1 MAKDKKSFV
10 LYADM
15 IHAIEYLTN
24 EEKGRLF
31 QHILEYVN
39 DMNPVMEDRLI
50 LTAWKPI
57 ENQLKRD
64 LDKWKDKKC
73 KFSQAGLISAKSKRL
88 QKGRQLYILKVSN
101 NEEFFIKVG
110 ITDSSIGRRFSSKDT
125 FKGTDYKFEVVDQF
139 FIENPLKLE
148 ESIKYN
154 YETLRYSPL
163 QKFGG
168 HTECFCL
175 DALKDI
181 VQYSTTFNDVE
192 DRSTKSTVTVND
204 TVNDTVNVI
213 NKEKDKK
220 KIVANAPVS
229 KSNKIK
235 TYKQWTNDDFKE
247 VLNLF
252 IGEHTNQTLKDF
264 YSYWSEPTASG
275 KMRLTTNKSWDTSRR
290 LKTWTRNNFNNI
302 NAPID
307 KNKYNAR
314 R

>member
-24 EEKGRLF
+24 EEKGILF

-39 DMNPVMEDRLI
+39 DINPIMEDRLI

-57 ENQLKRD
+57 ELQLKRD
-64 LDKWKDKKC
+64 L
-73 KFSQAGLISAKSKRL
+73 
-88 QKGRQLYILKVSN
+88 
-101 NEEFFIKVG
+101 
-110 ITDSSIGRRFSSKDT
+110 
-125 FKGTDYKFEVVDQF
+125 
-139 FIENPLKLE
+139 
-148 ESIKYN
+148 IKY
-154 YETLRYSPL
+154 EHKR
-163 QKFGG
+163 K
-168 HTECFCL
+168 
-175 DALKDI
+175 
-181 VQYSTTFNDVE
+181 QYSEAGKRSAELRKAKKDQRLSTNVE
-192 DRSTKSTVTVND
+192 SVNDRSTKSTVND

-235 TYKQWTNDDFKE
+235 TYKQWTNDDFKK

-252 IGEHTNQTLKDF
+252 RGEHTDQTLKDF